1 MPKAKKAHKNSTSS
15 KLTAKQE
22 AFCQFYAISG
32 NAADSYRKA
41 GYASVKLASGV
52 TNDSSMAIGRLLK
65 DPRIV
70 ARIAEIRAPLLEAQ
84 EITKEKVMKEIASIA
99 FSDIGKLF
107 DEDGALK
114 HPSEVD
120 EKTRRAL
127 SAIDM
132 EELYEGKGAE
142 RISVGMTK
150 KVKLWDKVKAL
161 EMLAK
166 HFQLYSDAPVV
177 KTEVKV
183 GYGKED
189 ES

>member
-1 MPKAKKAHKNSTSS
+1 MPSAKKAHKSPKPN

-22 AFCQFYAISG
+22 AFCQFYAVSG

-41 GYASVKLASGV
+41 GYASVRL
-52 TNDSSMAIGRLLK
+52 TNGKSADTVRATERLLK
-65 DPRIV
+65 DSRIM
-70 ARIAEIRAPLLEAQ
+70 ARIGEIRAPLLEAQ

-127 SAIDM
+127 SAVDM
-132 EELYEGKGAE
+132 EELYEGKGGD
-142 RISVGMTK
+142 RVQIGSTK

-177 KTEVKV
+177 KTELKV
-183 GYGKED
+183 GYGKEED
-189 ES
+189 